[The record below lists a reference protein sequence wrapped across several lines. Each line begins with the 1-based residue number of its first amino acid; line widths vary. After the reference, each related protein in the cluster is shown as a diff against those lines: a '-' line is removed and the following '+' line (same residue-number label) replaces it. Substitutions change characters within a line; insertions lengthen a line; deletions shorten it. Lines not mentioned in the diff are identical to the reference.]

1 MGVASLS
8 EMWVSGADLNT
19 VIFANFVPALI
30 PDVING
36 LVLVPLLMIAYAAI
50 TQRSGRS

>member
-19 VIFANFVPALI
+19 VIFANFIPAF
-30 PDVING
+30 VGNTVNG
-36 LVLVPLLMIAYAAI
+36 LILLPILMVAYAAI
-50 TQRSGRS
+50 SKRSGRG